1 MKNKQYS
8 FSAILI
14 ALFSLLSLAGH
25 AQLKVG
31 IRGGLS
37 LTNVSLVNEEND
49 KQNTEALPRFQIG
62 LTLDIPLVA
71 NFYLQPAVLYA
82 GKGYKQDGG
91 WLVTAE
97 SEFKAKPAYVEVPVN
112 LLYKPQLGTGN
123 LLIGAGPYLGYGIG
137 GKWETNGRIV
147 IGDIVLT
154 EKSGKVLFKNDWR
167 DGEFGNYLFGKPWDY
182 GVNLVAGYEFLQHFT
197 AQFNAQF
204 GLANLTAEIDGIS
217 REGSTRNKGYGISV
231 GYRF

>member
-1 MKNKQYS
+1 MNYKRYS
-8 FSAILI
+8 HSAMLI
-14 ALFSLLSLAGH
+14 ALLSLLSFAGH

-31 IRGGLS
+31 IRGGFS
-37 LTNVSLVNEEND
+37 LTNVSLVSEENER
-49 KQNTEALPRFQIG
+49 QNTEAIPRFQIG

-71 NFYLQPAVLYA
+71 DFYLQPAVLYA

-91 WLVTAE
+91 WLVAAE
-97 SEFKAKPAYVEVPVN
+97 GEFEVKLAYVEVPVN

-137 GKWETNGRIV
+137 GKWDTNGQIV
-147 IGDIVLT
+147 IGDIVLS
-154 EKSGKVLFKNDWR
+154 ENSGKVLFKNDWSE
-167 DGEFGNYLFGKPWDY
+167 GEFGNYLFGKPWDY
-182 GVNLVAGYEFLQHFT
+182 GINLVAGYEFLQHFT

-204 GLANLTAEIDGIS
+204 GLANLSPNTENVSSD
-217 REGSTRNKGYGISV
+217 GSTRNKGYGISV